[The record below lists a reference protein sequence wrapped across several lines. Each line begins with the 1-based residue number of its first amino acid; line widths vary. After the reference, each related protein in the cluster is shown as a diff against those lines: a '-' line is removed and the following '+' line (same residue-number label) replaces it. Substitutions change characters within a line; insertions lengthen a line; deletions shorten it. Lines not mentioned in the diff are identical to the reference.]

1 MTTETV
7 HYYLEGYKE
16 YWPQF
21 PFASRGPFV
30 ELEISYWLDGFVTLE
45 KISFT
50 QVWMF
55 LLLHRCEKPI
65 EFYDEIQNYINSLN
79 SEKTCSL

>member
-21 PFASRGPFV
+21 PFADRVPFV
-30 ELEISYWLDGFVTLE
+30 ELELCHWKDGNITLE

-55 LLLHRCEKPI
+55 LLLYRCEKPI
-65 EFYDEIQNYINSLN
+65 QFYDEIQRYINELKSV
-79 SEKTCSL
+79 SA